1 MGQRV
6 SDEQALLHIHHATV
20 IKGEHQRVLNDISMT
35 VQEGEHTV
43 ILGPNGSG
51 KSSLIKLITRQDYPL
66 VHADGTPAMLVYGRA
81 RWDVFALRALLGIV
95 SADMQ
100 QQFTNGYV
108 HQAVYG
114 LDVVVS
120 GFFASTGLFPHQQVT
135 AVMRQRGME
144 ALERVEAAHLASK
157 SIATMS
163 TGEARRLLIARALVS
178 HPRALLLDEPTTG
191 LDLLARQRFLESL
204 RALAR
209 GGTTLLLVTHHIEEV
224 MPEIERVI
232 LLKEGRV
239 FLDGPKPEV
248 LQTQHL
254 SALYDAP
261 IHIQQDAAGYYS
273 ATIGDAASTLAE
285 MPAQAGAIRISQQVV

>member
-1 MGQRV
+1 MNLQL
-6 SDEQALLHIHHATV
+6 SDEQTLLHIQHATV
-20 IKGEHQRVLNDISMT
+20 IKGENLRVLNDISMT
-35 VQEGEHTV
+35 IREGEHTV

-66 VHADGTPAMLVYGRA
+66 AHPDGTPSMLVYGRA
-81 RWDVFALRALLGIV
+81 RWDVFTLRALLGIV

-100 QQFTNGYV
+100 QQFINGFAHREV
-108 HQAVYG
+108 SG

-135 AVMRQRGME
+135 SAMRQRGME
-144 ALERVEAAHLASK
+144 ALARVEAAHLASK
-157 SIATMS
+157 PIAAMS

-204 RALAR
+204 RDLAR

-224 MPEIERVI
+224 LPEIERVI

-239 FLDGPKPEV
+239 FLDGPKAEV

-254 SALYDAP
+254 AALYDAP

-273 ATIGDAASTLAE
+273 AVIGDNASTLAE
-285 MPAQAGAIRISQQVV
+285 TPAQASAIPQGSA

>member
-1 MGQRV
+1 MGQRPL
-6 SDEQALLHIHHATV
+6 DEQALLHIDHATV
-20 IKGEHQRVLNDISMT
+20 IKGANQRVLNDISMT
-35 VQEGEHTV
+35 IQEGEHAV

-51 KSSLIKLITRQDYPL
+51 KSSLIKLIMRQDYPL
-66 VHADGTPAMLVYGRA
+66 VHPDRTPAMLVYGRA

-100 QQFTNGYV
+100 QQFINGFA
-108 HQAVYG
+108 HQEVSG

-135 AVMRQRGME
+135 PAMRQRGLE
-144 ALERVEAAHLASK
+144 ALARVEAAHLANK
-157 SIATMS
+157 AIAAMS

-224 MPEIERVI
+224 LPEIERVI

-239 FLDGPKPEV
+239 FLDGPKAEV
-248 LQTQHL
+248 LQSQHL

-261 IHIQQDAAGYYS
+261 IHIRQGAAGYYN
-273 ATIGDAASTLAE
+273 ATIGNDAFTLAE
-285 MPAQAGAIRISQQVV
+285 TAAQVNGALHRSA

>member
-1 MGQRV
+1 MGQRL
-6 SDEQALLHIHHATV
+6 SDEQPLLHIQHATV
-20 IKGEHQRVLNDISMT
+20 IKGENQRVLNDISMT
-35 VQEGEHTV
+35 IREGEHTV

-51 KSSLIKLITRQDYPL
+51 KSSLIKLIMRQDYPQA
-66 VHADGTPAMLVYGRA
+66 HPDGTPAMLVYGRA
-81 RWDVFALRALLGIV
+81 RWDVFALRTLLGII

-100 QQFTNGYV
+100 QQFINGFV
-108 HQAVYG
+108 HQDVYG

-135 AVMRQRGME
+135 PAMRQRGIEALARME
-144 ALERVEAAHLASK
+144 AVHLASK
-157 SIATMS
+157 PIAAMS

-224 MPEIERVI
+224 LPEIERVI
-232 LLKEGRV
+232 LLKDGRV
-239 FLDGPKPEV
+239 FLDGPKADT

-254 SALYDAP
+254 SALYEAP
-261 IHIQQDAAGYYS
+261 IHIQQDAAGYYT
-273 ATIGDAASTLAE
+273 ATIGNEAFTTPESPALADVTLRGSA
-285 MPAQAGAIRISQQVV
+285 